1 MRRRRLIGYGLFAAS
16 LVLVVNA
23 LIGENGY
30 LATIRAEHSL
40 AQLEQ
45 ELNRTRIENQ
55 DLQER
60 IHRIKNDPAALEE
73 AARRELGLIKEG
85 ETIVILKDRTAPPPT
100 ATPRRR

>member
-30 LATIRAEHSL
+30 LATIRAEQSL
-40 AQLEQ
+40 AHLQ
-45 ELNRTRIENQ
+45 EDLNRTRLDNQ
-55 DLQER
+55 ILQER
-60 IHRIKNDPAALEE
+60 IERLKTDPTALEE

-85 ETIVILKDRTAPPPT
+85 ETIVILKDRTPPPPP
-100 ATPRRR
+100 AAPRRR